1 MKICKIVCIFAIC
14 LGAFALTSC
23 TDSQKYTYHP
33 KDRDELVELVRDESI
48 KLNEIDTS
56 AITDMSYLF
65 ARFSIE
71 QCHDLF
77 AEHFKHIESFVILT
91 IEEQAAQ
98 KGENYAPTDTDRENI
113 RNNFIAQWETR
124 KQKCIYN
131 ARERTDFSGIDSW
144 DTSKV
149 KDMSYM
155 FGGVEEFDQPLK
167 GWNVSSVQNMNGMFI
182 RTALN
187 QPLDSWDTSNVE
199 DMGAMFGKSAFN
211 QPLNA
216 WNVSKVKDMSFM
228 FYESTHFNQPL
239 NDWDI
244 SQVVDMNFMFQ
255 NAKSFKQNLESWGQ
269 RLNPQVQTHLMFKD
283 SLLESNPPKWYKELD
298 FQNNSISQANNGMR

>member
-1 MKICKIVCIFAIC
+1 MKICKIMCIFAIC

-65 ARFSIE
+65 AHFSTE
-71 QCHDLF
+71 ECHDVF
-77 AEHFKHIESFVILT
+77 AEFFKHIESFVILA

-98 KGENYAPTDTDRENI
+98 KGESYAPTDTDRENI
-113 RNNFIAQWETR
+113 NNYFIAQWETR

-131 ARERTDFSGIDSW
+131 ARERIDFSGIDSW

-155 FGGVEEFDQPLK
+155 FGGVEEF
-167 GWNVSSVQNMNGMFI
+167 
-182 RTALN
+182 
-187 QPLDSWDTSNVE
+187 
-199 DMGAMFGKSAFN
+199 N
-211 QPLNA
+211 QPLNT
-216 WNVSKVKDMSFM
+216 WNVSKVKNMTLM

-298 FQNNSISQANNGMR
+298 FKITRFHKQIME